1 MNTKYLQ
8 FLSIFS
14 FLFLWEILS
23 RILLNPLLIPPP
35 SVVFKTLI
43 IISIG
48 NHPVY
53 FLPID
58 FLYSLYHYVMGFGAA
73 ILLGIPLGMVIGWFR
88 SADRFSYPLIELIR
102 PIPPIAWI
110 PVAIAI
116 LKLTHEAAAFIIFM
130 GSFWPILLNTHF
142 GVKSA
147 ERAWIDAALTLGVN
161 SNRTM
166 FRKVIFPASLPAIF
180 TGIKVGSG
188 VSWMCVVA
196 AEMFGVSSYGMGYK
210 LDFARG
216 FSPDVVIAYMIAI
229 GMVGFALDRIYRY
242 VERRYLKW
250 RGSQVGWQ

>member
-1 MNTKYLQ
+1 MNTKYFQ
-8 FLSIFS
+8 FLSLPS

-23 RILLNPLLIPPP
+23 RTILNPLIVPPP
-35 SVVFKTLI
+35 SLVFKTLAI
-43 IISIG
+43 ILMG
-48 NHPVY
+48 KHPVY
-53 FLPID
+53 FLPLD
-58 FLYSLYHYVMGFGAA
+58 CLYSFYHYAMGFSAA
-73 ILLGIPLGMVIGWFR
+73 ILVGIPSGIIIGWFR
-88 SADRFSYPLIELIR
+88 SADRFSYALVELFR

-110 PVAIAI
+110 PIAIAL
-116 LKLTHEAAAFIIFM
+116 LKLTHEAAAFIIFI

-142 GVKSA
+142 GVKSV

-161 SNRTM
+161 DNRTM
-166 FRKVIFPASLPAIF
+166 FRKVVFPASLPAIF

-229 GMVGFALDRIYRY
+229 GVVGFALDRIYRY
-242 VERRYLKW
+242 SESRYLKW
-250 RGSQVGWQ
+250 RGS